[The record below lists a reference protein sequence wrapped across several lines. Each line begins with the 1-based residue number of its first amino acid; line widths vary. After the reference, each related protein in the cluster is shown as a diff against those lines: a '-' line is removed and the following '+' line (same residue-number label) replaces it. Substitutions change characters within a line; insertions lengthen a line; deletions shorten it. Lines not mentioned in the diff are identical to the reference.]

1 MPGGKEN
8 AHRVVSVAVSEL
20 ERVTGSGVRF
30 ANPDPSLAGSVG
42 RIPTNAPLAR
52 LLNGIPPHRFDSL
65 VPVGNENAHRMVSA
79 AVSELE
85 RVTGIEPA
93 LSAWKA
99 EVLPL
104 NHTRICKDC
113 WSGRQDLNLR
123 HPAPKAGALPNCATS
138 RLCSLVIIS
147 DYFNVSEIFFRNA
160 RRAFPRCDTLFF
172 WACDTWASVSSPPN
186 SSGTNSGS

>member
-1 MPGGKEN
+1 MRHGGPCGTRVFAPRIRNPPSQARSGEFLKTVRWTVFLTEFHLIGSIPLPRTQN
-8 AHRVVSVAVSEL
+8 DAHRMMSVAV
-20 ERVTGSGVRF
+20 
-30 ANPDPSLAGSVG
+30 
-42 RIPTNAPLAR
+42 IK
-52 LLNGIPPHRFDSL
+52 
-65 VPVGNENAHRMVSA
+65 M
-79 AVSELE
+79 E